1 MSAGGAVI
9 TTTESVLF
17 EWCERSGTPEFK
29 QISLLINDKNRTAN
43 ECPIQGGK

>member
-1 MSAGGAVI
+1 MSSGGAVI

-29 QISLLINDKNRTAN
+29 QISQLIKEAG
-43 ECPIQGGK
+43 PKA